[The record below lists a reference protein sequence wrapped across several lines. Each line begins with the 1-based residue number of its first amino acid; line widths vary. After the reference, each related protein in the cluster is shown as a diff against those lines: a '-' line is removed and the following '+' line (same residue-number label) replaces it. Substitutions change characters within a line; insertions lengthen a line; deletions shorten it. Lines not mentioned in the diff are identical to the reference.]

1 LETICLEL
9 NGFELN
15 AERWQC
21 GTRGHALLLHG
32 LGGNSVTWHGVAPSL
47 AASLE
52 GTVLTV
58 DLPGFGRSRTAG
70 RDVHIRA
77 LSELVEAVLA
87 AEAPAGT
94 RWFIAGNSLGAAL
107 ALALARHAPDRVAG
121 ISLVAPALPLRW
133 GRDSREL
140 ARLLAWVPPALPW
153 LGQRLV
159 TRYVRRTG
167 LPGVVDEPVRAL
179 FGDATRLDPELRER
193 LLAVSAYRFGWVAE
207 AARAYEQ
214 VMRSLGLSL
223 LTPSGVEAAMR
234 EITCPVQVIAGA
246 RDPLFGPATFA
257 ELARLRPDWECIEL
271 ADIGHVPQL
280 EAPREVTR
288 HLLDWLGRVGCLRQP
303 SPVAPSK
310 EW

>member
-1 LETICLEL
+1 VGLLTSALLSPQVLAWDVLAHRREQAARWGARAERPAPASCDVVVELTGNPAALNEALEAVRFGGRLVLGSWYGARPVEVALGGDFHRSRIEMLSSQVSTLSPALSGRWTKRRRLETALGLIGEL
-9 NGFELN
+9 G
-15 AERWQC
+15 
-21 GTRGHALLLHG
+21 
-32 LGGNSVTWHGVAPSL
+32 P
-47 AASLE
+47 ASL
-52 GTVLTV
+52 
-58 DLPGFGRSRTAG
+58 
-70 RDVHIRA
+70 
-77 LSELVEAVLA
+77 
-87 AEAPAGT
+87 
-94 RWFIAGNSLGAAL
+94 
-107 ALALARHAPDRVAG
+107 
-121 ISLVAPALPLRW
+121 
-133 GRDSREL
+133 
-140 ARLLAWVPPALPW
+140 
-153 LGQRLV
+153 V
-159 TRYVRRTG
+159 TH
-167 LPGVVDEPVRAL
+167 
-179 FGDATRLDPELRER
+179 
-193 LLAVSAYRFGWVAE
+193 RFPVAE